1 MRTKHTAANS
11 CLTIQID
18 ILMGCSRSILLQ
30 VSHITDT
37 AKKRNRILRTR
48 PLTSAETE
56 EFMRN
61 SSQIELALN
70 HIVQYAPKSSV
81 RPAELEKIAE
91 TKRLA
96 ALLYLRTRLGKAAQ
110 GMHDPLQ
117 KQLAAEI
124 VAHLTELPNTTTLL
138 WPLFVVGTTS
148 AVEDEEHRRF
158 VLERLLKLQRVR
170 ELGSVRKARA
180 IVEGIFKEKDLGR
193 AGTWEEMVIIRANS
207 ISLA

>member
-1 MRTKHTAANS
+1 V
-11 CLTIQID
+11 
-18 ILMGCSRSILLQ
+18 IL
-30 VSHITDT
+30 
-37 AKKRNRILRTR
+37 NTR
-48 PLTSAETE
+48 PLSPIE
-56 EFMRN
+56 EHDFLRRSCEIERSLEN
-61 SSQIELALN
+61 LTQRAPPSS
-70 HIVQYAPKSSV
+70 PK
-81 RPAELEKIAE
+81 PAELERIAE
-91 TKRLA
+91 TKRLT

-110 GMHDPLQ
+110 GINDPSQ

-158 VLERLLKLQRVR
+158 VLERLLGLQRIR

-180 IVEGIFKEKDLGR
+180 IVEGVCKEQDLGR
-193 AGTWEEMVIIRANS
+193 VGTWEKMVLARSGS